1 MPGYK
6 LVEISILQPHKPRG
20 IAPGENVIGILDFLR
35 ELEEDPLQLPRM
47 SKWQV
52 VGLEE
57 VLFAAR
63 PREEEVA
70 AEIHTRL
77 NNAASDLERR
87 LLDIQV
93 VITGEIVRGAE
104 MTVKYRGASLPIYM
118 IFNGPRPQ
126 EDTNGNVFYPI
137 EFHLSSP

>member
-6 LVEISILQPHKPRG
+6 LIEISNLQPHKATG
-20 IAPGENVIGILDFLR
+20 IVPAENVIGILDFLR
-35 ELEEDPLQLPRM
+35 ELKEEPFSLPRM
-47 SKWQV
+47 SKWRV

-63 PREEEVA
+63 PREKEIAV
-70 AEIHTRL
+70 EIHTRL

-87 LLDIQV
+87 LLDVQV
-93 VITGEIVRGAE
+93 VFSGQIIRGAH
-104 MTVKYRGASLPIYM
+104 MTVQYRGASLPIYI
-118 IFNGPRPQ
+118 IFNSPIRKQDG
-126 EDTNGNVFYPI
+126 NGNIFYPM